1 MKVILIVAL
10 AAALLFVV
18 QRTLSAQTAGR
29 SVRGAIETTPGHIQ
43 GGQSDK
49 LVAITGMDYAT
60 VQKIVADFA
69 NMYSERK
76 ALPEF
81 EIQQTGS
88 QGAIISFSDDMNFE
102 LFCFFVNYVQY
113 PKGESTTQTV
123 RGWSSLYG
131 SSSFL
136 TPDLSS
142 KTGMFF
148 LSPNDR
154 DYDRVW
160 FVTGENVDYMI
171 SFAGFGGVRKTGEH
185 FHDFQPAPK
194 RDPDKPAVIIRFRS
208 KD

>member
-1 MKVILIVAL
+1 MKVVLVVAL
-10 AAALLFVV
+10 AAVLLFAV
-18 QRTLSAQTAGR
+18 RHTLRAQVAGQSA
-29 SVRGAIETTPGHIQ
+29 RGAIEITAGHIQ

-69 NMYSERK
+69 TQYSDRET
-76 ALPEF
+76 LPDF
-81 EIQQTGS
+81 EIQQTDSRGT
-88 QGAIISFSDDMNFE
+88 IISFSDDMNFE

-136 TPDLSS
+136 TQDLSS

-148 LSPNDR
+148 LSPNDQ

-160 FVTGENVDYMI
+160 FVTSANVDYMI
-171 SFAGFGGVRKTGEH
+171 SFAGLGGVRKTGEH
-185 FHDFQPAPK
+185 CYDFQPAPK
-194 RDPDKPAVIIRFRS
+194 RDADKPAVVIRFKS